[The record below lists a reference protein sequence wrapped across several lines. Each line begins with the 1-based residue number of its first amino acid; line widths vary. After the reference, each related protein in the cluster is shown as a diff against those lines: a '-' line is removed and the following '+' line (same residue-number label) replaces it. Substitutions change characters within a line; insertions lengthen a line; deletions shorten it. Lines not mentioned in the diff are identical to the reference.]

1 MKTFIAATL
10 VSVGL
15 LASGGSFAATPVLL
29 TSLTDG
35 VSVSAKAKVKPAKRA
50 KSGKRAK
57 KAKTV

>member
-15 LASGGSFAATPVLL
+15 LASGGSFAATPVL

-35 VSVSAKAKVKPAKRA
+35 VSVSAAAKVKPAKRA

-57 KAKTV
+57 RAKTV

>member
-1 MKTFIAATL
+1 MKTLIASAL

-15 LASGGSFAATPVLL
+15 LASGASFAATPVLS
-29 TSLTDG
+29 SLTDG

>member
-15 LASGGSFAATPVLL
+15 LASGGAFAATPVL

-57 KAKTV
+57 RAKTV